1 MLNRRHLRI
10 KVLQMLYAYY
20 NDKESNDIKA
30 SEKNLLYSIERIYDL
45 YIYLLLSFKE
55 LREHAL
61 VKQQER
67 KQKLRPSSEDLSPNL
82 KFVNNKVIELLV
94 ESSELR
100 QASDKRKINWESDEK
115 RDIFRKIFIELEKSE
130 VFFEYMYNDKNVFDE
145 DRDFMIKLFKKE
157 IANSVFI
164 YDFFEDE
171 EICWMDDIDLACSM
185 VIKTIKMA
193 NDSDCF
199 DILPLYKVNDD
210 EKKFI
215 THLLNSTILSDTENE
230 EIIEVLVE
238 NWEFERIA
246 KMDVLLLK
254 MAITELQ
261 NFENIPT
268 KVTINEYIDISKY
281 YSTPK
286 SNVFINGVLD
296 KAVHML
302 SKKKKIKKS
311 GRGLI
316 Q

>member
-10 KVLQMLYAYY
+10 KVLQMLYAFY
-20 NDKESNDIKA
+20 NDKDSNDIKTT
-30 SEKNLLYSIERIYDL
+30 EKNLLHSIERIYDL
-45 YIYLLLSFKE
+45 YVYLLLSFKE
-55 LREHAL
+55 LRQFAL
-61 VKQQER
+61 VKQEER
-67 KQKLRPSSEDLSPNL
+67 KHKLRPSAEDLSPNL
-82 KFVNNKVIELLV
+82 KFVNNKVIRLLV
-94 ESSELR
+94 ESEELKKI
-100 QASDKRKINWESDEK
+100 SDERKIDWRGDEK
-115 RDIFRKIFIELEKSE
+115 REIFRKIFIELEKSE
-130 VFFEYMYNDKNVFDE
+130 VFFEYMHNTENNFEE
-145 DRDFMIKLFKKE
+145 DSNFMVQLFKKE
-157 IANSVFI
+157 IANSVYI

-171 EICWMDDIDLACSM
+171 DICWMDDIDLACSM

-193 NDSDCF
+193 EEGYEF
-199 DILPLYKVNDD
+199 DILPLYKVDDD

-215 THLLNSTILSDTENE
+215 THLLKSTILSDTENE
-230 EIIEVLVE
+230 KIIEVLVE
-238 NWEFERIA
+238 NWEFDRIA

-261 NFENIPT
+261 NFESIPT

-311 GRGLI
+311 GRGLK

>member
-10 KVLQMLYAYY
+10 KVLQMLYAFY
-20 NDKESNDIKA
+20 NDKESNDIKT
-30 SEKNLLYSIERIYDL
+30 SEKNLLHSIERIYDL
-45 YIYLLLSFKE
+45 YIYLLLSFTE
-55 LREHAL
+55 LRLHAL
-61 VKQQER
+61 MKQEER

-82 KFVNNKVIELLV
+82 KFVNNKVIKLLV
-94 ESSELR
+94 ASSELT
-100 QASDKRKINWESDEK
+100 QVSEERKINWKSEEK

-130 VFFEYMYNDKNVFDE
+130 VFFEYMYNDKNDFDE
-145 DRDFMIKLFKKE
+145 DRSFMIQLFKKE
-157 IANSVFI
+157 IANSGFI

-171 EICWMDDIDLACSM
+171 DIYWMDDIDLACSM

-193 NDSDCF
+193 DEIDGF

-210 EKKFI
+210 EKEFI
-215 THLLNSTILSDTENE
+215 THLLKSTILSDTENE
-230 EIIEVLVE
+230 EVIETLVE

-296 KAVHML
+296 KAVQML